1 MIGDISQLVGDL
13 VGLLKAGEVDAAARR
28 IEEARRADSAATFDV
43 RQITVNALARAL
55 HQAQRQ
61 RERLA
66 AIVATLPENERAFAK
81 VQVEEICSMLLDDK
95 IASLRA
101 EKRRL
106 SRPGG
111 EGSFFSHA
119 ESQ

>member
-28 IEEARRADSAATFDV
+28 IEEARRADSAATFEG
-43 RQITVNALARAL
+43 RQITVNALTRAL

-66 AIVATLPENERAFAK
+66 AIVAALPENERAFAK

-95 IASLRA
+95 IARLRA

-106 SRPGG
+106 SRPG
-111 EGSFFSHA
+111 EPFLFLA
-119 ESQ
+119 NSQ